1 MTDVYFGVLGP
12 MLVRDDEQVPITIS
26 AGLHCGIL
34 AILLVNANRIVGRD
48 ELAEHLWDGRPPASA
63 STTTTVH
70 IARLR
75 QALGPVV
82 GARIRTR
89 APGYL
94 IEVSPDE
101 CDLLSLR
108 RIEREAAAAQ
118 ERGAWSEVSD
128 LADEALR
135 LWRGEPFQDV
145 PVTSVHRDESPAL
158 DAARVRLAQLSA
170 TADLRLGRSDA
181 GIETLTRLVAEHPLR
196 EPLYEQLMAALTS
209 QGRRAEALEV
219 YRRARRVLRDELGLD
234 PSPALEELHRT
245 LVAAPARVDAVS
257 RARPRP
263 RLPIPRHLPPAP
275 RFFTGR
281 SDVLDAMAQAARSP
295 GATVLSVV
303 GTGGIGKTATVLTW
317 SHRMV
322 EQFPDGQL
330 FVNLRGFDPEA
341 NPVAP
346 TEVLAGFLQALG
358 VPAQQIPAK
367 PADRAAYFR
376 TLLADLRVLVVLDNA
391 ADAAQVRDL
400 LPGGPGCL
408 TVVTSR
414 DRLAGLV
421 IDGAQPFRLA
431 PLNEAESL
439 DLLAARLGKARTEP
453 GRASF
458 GRLVAVCAGL
468 PLALAVIAA
477 RMALEPELS
486 ATRLADRLQSERDR
500 LRELGGA
507 DTATDVRAVFSWSW
521 RQLSPPAAA
530 FFVRLGLHPG
540 PTISPEAAACLADV
554 ALPTGEAALRELV
567 ECHLLTPLEGDRYQV
582 HDLLRLYALELAC
595 TQLGPVAIQCIRVR
609 MLDHYIVA
617 SLAADRATTPQR
629 RPAPAAF
636 VTHLGCGAPGF
647 EGPADAG
654 RWLESERP
662 VLLALSLLAGTEGF
676 DQQSWQLPWAL
687 SIFLDRRGDWGVLL
701 ALLTQAAAATQRLG
715 EPACRALILCDTST
729 TYSRMGEHA
738 SALACLDEAQT
749 PLEQIGDHMGLS
761 RLERLRAH
769 IYEGLG
775 DNVSALACSNRSLR
789 LARRHGDALA
799 QGLALTAVSWHHAQ
813 LGHYQEA
820 LDLAREGLDLHERA
834 GFATGQADVL
844 DTMALAH
851 FHLGRPQEAL
861 AHYQRALTYYVAQGE
876 RYFQARVLARIGGIH
891 ELLGDRESTH
901 DARKAAWAIV
911 DELDIAESDAL
922 RSMLPPLAV
931 SEPAPAASH
940 QRSGR
945 GEVDPTEQRRHA
957 PDQPDQ
963 PNQLLVKPVQ

>member
-1 MTDVYFGVLGP
+1 MAEVYFGVLGP
-12 MLVRDDEQVPITIS
+12 MLVRDDEQAPVAVS

-34 AILLVNANRIVGRD
+34 AVLLVNANRIVGRD

-63 STTTTVH
+63 RTTTTVH

-108 RIEREAAAAQ
+108 RIERAAAAAQ

-128 LADEALR
+128 LAGEALG

-145 PVTSVHRDESPAL
+145 VVTSVHRDEVPAL
-158 DAARVRLAQLSA
+158 GAARVRLAQLSA

-181 GIETLTRLVAEHPLR
+181 AIETLTRLVAEHPLR
-196 EPLYEQLMAALTS
+196 EPLYEQLMDALTS

-234 PSPALEELHRT
+234 PSPALEKAHHAV
-245 LVAAPARVDAVS
+245 VAAPAPVDAAP
-257 RARPRP
+257 RASPRP
-263 RLPIPRHLPPAP
+263 RLPVPHQLPPTP

-281 SDVLDAMAQAARSP
+281 LDVFDAMTAAARSP
-295 GATVLSVV
+295 STRVLSVI
-303 GTGGIGKTATVLTW
+303 GTGGIGKTATALTW
-317 SHRMV
+317 SHRMI

-346 TEVLAGFLQALG
+346 AEALAGFLQALG

-367 PADRAAYFR
+367 LADRAAYYR

-431 PLNEAESL
+431 PLSEPESL
-439 DLLAARLGKARTEP
+439 DLLAARLGTARTEP
-453 GRASF
+453 GRESF

-477 RMALEPELS
+477 RMALEPELT
-486 ATRLADRLQSERDR
+486 AKRLADRLQSERDR

-507 DTATDVRAVFSWSW
+507 DAATDVRTVFSWSW
-521 RQLSPPAAA
+521 RQLSPPAAS

-540 PTISPEAAACLADV
+540 PTISPEAAACLAGV
-554 ALPTGEAALRELV
+554 ALSTGEAALRELV

-582 HDLLRLYALELAC
+582 HDLLRLYALELADSE
-595 TQLGPVAIQCIRVR
+595 LGPASVRDIRTR

-617 SLAADRATTPQR
+617 AREADRATTPQR
-629 RPAPAAF
+629 RAAPTAF
-636 VTHLGCGAPGF
+636 VTHADCGTPGF
-647 EGPADAG
+647 EGPVDAG
-654 RWLESERP
+654 RWLECERP
-662 VLLALSLLAGTEGF
+662 VLLALSLLADTEGF
-676 DQQSWQLPWAL
+676 DQQAWQLPWAL
-687 SIFLDRRGDWGVLL
+687 SIFLDRRGDWGVLV

-715 EPACRALILCDTST
+715 EHACRALILCDTAT
-729 TYSRMGEHA
+729 THNRMGEHA
-738 SALACLDEAQT
+738 SALACLDEAQS
-749 PLEQIGDHMGLS
+749 PLEEMGDLLGLS

-769 IYEGLG
+769 THENLG
-775 DNVSALACSNRSLR
+775 DNVSALACSNRSLHM
-789 LARRHGDALA
+789 ARQHGDVLA
-799 QGLALTAVSWHHAQ
+799 QGLALTGLSWHHAQ

-820 LDLAREGLDLHERA
+820 LDLAREGLELHERA

-851 FHLGRPQEAL
+851 FHLGHPQEAL
-861 AHYQRALTYYVAQGE
+861 VHYQRALDFYIAQGE
-876 RYFQARVLARIGGIH
+876 RYFQARVLARIAGIH
-891 ELLGDRESTH
+891 ELLGDRESTR
-901 DARKAAWAIV
+901 DARQAAWAIV
-911 DELDIAESDAL
+911 DELDIAESDSL
-922 RSMLPPLAV
+922 RSMLPPLAG

-940 QRSGR
+940 
-945 GEVDPTEQRRHA
+945 
-957 PDQPDQ
+957 
-963 PNQLLVKPVQ
+963 